1 MPIYDGIV
9 AFDDVRIPVIVGIE
23 EDLVRLSAD
32 GKEIG
37 VWSGDECSISY
48 KGDGVFTIHAE
59 NETLRF
65 LPREPDSFAA
75 AVNGNLATASTTGE
89 DRDNTEDSDQEWREA
104 PAPKRT
110 TRLLFYLLSTMTA
123 LLGAWAAIKLFF

>member
-1 MPIYDGIV
+1 LPIYDGVV
-9 AFDDVRIPVIVGIE
+9 AFDDTRIPVIVGIE

-37 VWSGDECSISY
+37 AWSGDECSIGY
-48 KGDGVFTIHAE
+48 EGDGVFTIHAE

-75 AVNGNLATASTTGE
+75 AVNGDLATASTVGE
-89 DRDNTEDSDQEWREA
+89 APHTKDPDRGWREA

-110 TRLLFYLLSTMTA
+110 TRLLFYLLSAMTA
-123 LLGAWAAIKLFF
+123 LLGAWAAINLFF